1 MEAIASVLKGGFL
14 DVARFIGQAG
24 GKSTRKNNRKDKR
37 ASRKDRKEKKS
48 SSRKNNS
55 LFG

>member
-1 MEAIASVLKGGFL
+1 MDAITSALKGGFL

-37 ASRKDRKEKKS
+37 ASRKDRKQKKS
-48 SSRKNNS
+48 ASRKNNS